1 MKKNMKELALVFLII
16 FLVLLLI
23 ITFKIIV
30 FRKEAITNIEANGSK
45 LSFDFDSKRDK
56 VKYLDVYGESN
67 RKISKVKDLKV
78 FIGDESL
85 LIKDSIYE
93 KNLRYY
99 FSLEDLKDN
108 GQVLLEGSKVLNKR
122 NKDNYI
128 DLDLGEIYIDGTK
141 KALRGE
147 ILNIENKKY
156 ISLNDFKEILSLRD
170 DWYSEKNSIYM
181 YFGKDKNISDE
192 YKVKEGKAAL
202 IRIEDVTAGGV
213 FSKDNNMEKMKFLGD
228 YFEKNNIVFH
238 IAWIP
243 RYVNPEKGIDNDLL
257 ENNTFENV
265 HFINMLDHLINRGA
279 IIGLHGYTH
288 QHKNEISALGVELK
302 WNVNSQ
308 KDKVVRIVESSL
320 KTAKTLNIP
329 VGFFESPHYKADR
342 NQQKI
347 IEEYFPIM
355 FEPYAGYWNFNP
367 IVSLSNKSTI
377 YVPAPLGYV
386 KDNGDKVS
394 KKIKNCSDKILTAL
408 FIHPYIFLGSIEDT
422 NDPTNMEEVYKF
434 KEDSPI
440 IKIISALKERGCKT
454 ITVEELNKEVK

>member
-1 MKKNMKELALVFLII
+1 MKKTMKDLAILFLII
-16 FLVLLLI
+16 FLVILII
-23 ITFKIIV
+23 ITFKIVV
-30 FRKEAITNIEANGSK
+30 FRKEAITNIEANGNK
-45 LSFDFDSKRDK
+45 LTFDFDSKRNK
-56 VKYLDVYGESN
+56 VDYLDVYGETN
-67 RKISKVKDLKV
+67 RKISKVKELNIFV
-78 FIGDESL
+78 ENNPIYFENN
-85 LIKDSIYE
+85 IYE

-99 FSLEDLKDN
+99 LSIEDLKRS
-108 GQVLLEGSKVLNKR
+108 GQVFLEGNKVLNNKNR
-122 NKDNYI
+122 NSYI
-128 DLDLGEIYIDGTK
+128 DLNLGEIYIDNDK
-141 KALRGE
+141 RALRGE
-147 ILNIENKKY
+147 ILNIENKEY
-156 ISLNDFKEILSLRD
+156 ISLNDFKELLSLRD
-170 DWYSEKNSIYM
+170 DWYSDKNSIYM
-181 YFGKDKNISDE
+181 YFGEDKNISDE
-192 YKVKEGKAAL
+192 YEVKEGKAAL

-257 ENNTFENV
+257 KNNTFENI

-302 WNVNSQ
+302 WDVNSQ
-308 KDKVVRIVESSL
+308 KDKVLKVVESSL

-329 VGFFESPHYKADR
+329 IGFFESPHYKADR

-422 NDPTNMEEVYKF
+422 NDSTNMEEVYKF